1 MDTEHV
7 VTAAPSAPPAPP
19 ALSAPPSALSA
30 PSAPPSAL
38 SAPSAPP
45 SALSASPA
53 PSTTPAPTGRPRLPE
68 PLGAAFLA
76 RPEETLAE
84 IRETCPVARIRTP
97 AGRPAW
103 LVTRAE
109 DVRAGFL
116 DSRLS
121 LSGGHVPDPGVR
133 RRALDVT
140 LVNYDPPDHTRIRR
154 LATPAL
160 TPARMA
166 AHRGRIERAAGDLLD
181 AADAARGQGPLELM
195 DAFARPFAFRSLCEV
210 FDVREEERAALY
222 EPVALLADKAGCSIR
237 AVEESV
243 ARIDAFVRGEMTRR
257 TADPGDDVVSRVLAA
272 WRHQGGATED
282 EVASLLAML
291 LLAGFDSTVQAIGMS
306 VVALLGH
313 RDVQD
318 SLRDEP
324 SRIPRAVDELLRWD
338 TPGPFSTKRVA
349 LEDVR
354 FGNTVIPAGSG
365 VLLSVAAANHDPR
378 CHADPGTL
386 DPDRDTAG
394 RHLTFG
400 LGPHYCPGSALA
412 RLELTVALTVIL
424 GRWQRLEPAVPLNEL
439 AWGGGYLHRRLA
451 ALPVQPGSRA

>member
-1 MDTEHV
+1 MDTEPA
-7 VTAAPSAPPAPP
+7 VTAAPPA
-19 ALSAPPSALSA
+19 AA
-30 PSAPPSAL
+30 
-38 SAPSAPP
+38 
-45 SALSASPA
+45 
-53 PSTTPAPTGRPRLPE
+53 GRQGLPE
-68 PLGAAFLA
+68 PLGAGFLA

-97 AGRPAW
+97 GGRPAW

-109 DVRAGFL
+109 DVRAGFR
-116 DSRLS
+116 DPRLS
-121 LSGGHVPDPGVR
+121 LSGGRVPDPGVR

-166 AHRGRIERAAGDLLD
+166 AHRERIEQAAGELLD
-181 AADAARGQGPLELM
+181 AADAARGRGPVELM

-210 FDVREEERAALY
+210 FEVREGERAALY
-222 EPVALLADKAGCSIR
+222 EPVALLADKTGHSAR

-243 ARIDAFVRGEMTRR
+243 ARIDAFVRGEMARR
-257 TADPGDDVVSRVLAA
+257 EAAPGEDVVSRVLAA
-272 WRHQGGATED
+272 WHEQGGASED

-306 VVALLGH
+306 VAALLGH
-313 RDVQD
+313 PDVQD
-318 SLRDEP
+318 SLRKEP
-324 SRIPRAVDELLRWD
+324 GRIPRAVDELLRWD

-354 FGNTVIPAGSG
+354 FGDTVIPAGSG

-386 DPDRDTAG
+386 DPDRRSAG
-394 RHLTFG
+394 RHLSFG

-412 RLELTVALTVIL
+412 RLELTVALTVVL
-424 GRWQRLEPAVPLNEL
+424 GRWHHLEPAVPLHEL

-451 ALPVQPGSRA
+451 ALPVLPDGPA

>member
-1 MDTEHV
+1 MDTEPV
-7 VTAAPSAPPAPP
+7 VTAAPSAPPAP
-19 ALSAPPSALSA
+19 AR
-30 PSAPPSAL
+30 
-38 SAPSAPP
+38 
-45 SALSASPA
+45 
-53 PSTTPAPTGRPRLPE
+53 GQRLPE
-68 PLGAAFLA
+68 PLGAGFLA

-116 DSRLS
+116 DPRLS
-121 LSGGHVPDPGVR
+121 LSGGHVPDPDVR

-166 AHRGRIERAAGDLLD
+166 AHRERIELNAVELLD
-181 AADAARGQGPLELM
+181 AADAARGQGPVELM

-210 FDVREEERAALY
+210 FEVREEERAALY
-222 EPVALLADKAGCSIR
+222 EPVALLADKAGCSAR

-243 ARIDAFVRGEMTRR
+243 ARIDAFVRGEMGRR
-257 TADPGDDVVSRVLAA
+257 TASPGDDVVSRVLVA
-272 WRHQGGATED
+272 WHQQGGATED

-291 LLAGFDSTVQAIGMS
+291 FLAGFDSTVQAIGMS
-306 VVALLGH
+306 LVALLGH
-313 RDVQD
+313 HDVQE
-318 SLRDEP
+318 SLRHEP

-354 FGNTVIPAGSG
+354 FGDTVIPAGSG

-386 DPDRDTAG
+386 DPGRGSAA
-394 RHLTFG
+394 RHLSFG

-412 RLELTVALTVIL
+412 RLELTVALTAIL
-424 GRWQRLEPAVPLNEL
+424 GRWSRLEPAVPLNEL
-439 AWGGGYLHRRLA
+439 TWGGGYLHRRLA

>member
-1 MDTEHV
+1 MDTEPA
-7 VTAAPSAPPAPP
+7 VTAAPA
-19 ALSAPPSALSA
+19 
-30 PSAPPSAL
+30 
-38 SAPSAPP
+38 
-45 SALSASPA
+45 
-53 PSTTPAPTGRPRLPE
+53 GQQRLPE
-68 PLGAAFLA
+68 PLGAEFLA
-76 RPEETLAE
+76 RPDKTLAE

-116 DSRLS
+116 DPRLS
-121 LSGGHVPDPGVR
+121 LSGGRVPDPGVR

-166 AHRGRIERAAGDLLD
+166 AHRERIEQAAGELLD
-181 AADAARGQGPLELM
+181 AADAARGQGPVELM

-210 FDVREEERAALY
+210 FEVREEERAALY
-222 EPVALLADKAGCSIR
+222 EPVARLADKAGCTAG

-243 ARIDAFVRGEMTRR
+243 ARIDAFVRGEMARR
-257 TADPGDDVVSRVLAA
+257 ATAPGDDVVSRVLAA
-272 WRHQGGATED
+272 WHEQGGATED

-313 RDVQD
+313 HDVQD

-324 SRIPRAVDELLRWD
+324 WRIPRAVDELLRWD

-354 FGNTVIPAGSG
+354 FGDTVIPAGSG

-386 DPDRDTAG
+386 DPGRSTAG

-412 RLELTVALTVIL
+412 RLELTVALTGIL
-424 GRWQRLEPAVPLNEL
+424 GRWRRLKPAVPLNEL

-451 ALPVQPGSRA
+451 ALPVLPCGPA

>member
-1 MDTEHV
+1 MDTEPV
-7 VTAAPSAPPAPP
+7 VTAAPSAQPA
-19 ALSAPPSALSA
+19 AA
-30 PSAPPSAL
+30 
-38 SAPSAPP
+38 
-45 SALSASPA
+45 
-53 PSTTPAPTGRPRLPE
+53 GRQRLPE

-116 DSRLS
+116 DPRLS

-166 AHRGRIERAAGDLLD
+166 AHRERIEQAAGELLD

-210 FDVREEERAALY
+210 FEVREEERAALY
-222 EPVALLADKAGCSIR
+222 EPVALLADKAGCSAR

-243 ARIDAFVRGEMTRR
+243 ARIDAFVRGEMARR
-257 TADPGDDVVSRVLAA
+257 AAAPGDDVVSRVLAA
-272 WRHQGGATED
+272 WRRQGGATED

-313 RDVQD
+313 HAVQD
-318 SLRDEP
+318 SLREEP

-354 FGNTVIPAGSG
+354 FGDTVIPAGSG

-386 DPDRDTAG
+386 DPDRSTAG

-439 AWGGGYLHRRLA
+439 AWGGGYLHRRLT
-451 ALPVQPGSRA
+451 ALPVLPHGSV

>member
-1 MDTEHV
+1 MDTEPV
-7 VTAAPSAPPAPP
+7 VTAAPSAPPAPAP
-19 ALSAPPSALSA
+19 A
-30 PSAPPSAL
+30 
-38 SAPSAPP
+38 
-45 SALSASPA
+45 
-53 PSTTPAPTGRPRLPE
+53 RRQRLPE
-68 PLGAAFLA
+68 PLGAGFLA

-103 LVTRAE
+103 VVTRAE

-116 DSRLS
+116 DPRLS
-121 LSGGHVPDPGVR
+121 LSGGHVPDPDVR

-166 AHRGRIERAAGDLLD
+166 AHRERIELNALELLD
-181 AADAARGQGPLELM
+181 AADAARGRGPVELM
-195 DAFARPFAFRSLCEV
+195 GAFARPFAFRSLCEV
-210 FDVREEERAALY
+210 FEVREEERASLY
-222 EPVALLADKAGCSIR
+222 QPVALLADKAGCSAR

-243 ARIDAFVRGEMTRR
+243 ARIDAFVRGEMARR
-257 TADPGDDVVSRVLAA
+257 EAAPGDDVVSRVLAA
-272 WRHQGGATED
+272 WHQQGGATED

-291 LLAGFDSTVQAIGMS
+291 FLAGFDSTVQAIGMS
-306 VVALLGH
+306 LVALLGH

-338 TPGPFSTKRVA
+338 TPGPFGTKRVT

-354 FGNTVIPAGSG
+354 FGDTVIPAGSG
-365 VLLSVAAANHDPR
+365 VLLSVASANHDPR

-386 DPDRDTAG
+386 NPDRTTAA
-394 RHLTFG
+394 RHLSFG

-412 RLELTVALTVIL
+412 RLELTVALTAIL
-424 GRWQRLEPAVPLNEL
+424 GRWRRLEPAVPLDEL

>member
-1 MDTEHV
+1 
-7 VTAAPSAPPAPP
+7 
-19 ALSAPPSALSA
+19 
-30 PSAPPSAL
+30 
-38 SAPSAPP
+38 
-45 SALSASPA
+45 
-53 PSTTPAPTGRPRLPE
+53 
-68 PLGAAFLA
+68 
-76 RPEETLAE
+76 
-84 IRETCPVARIRTP
+84 ARIRTP

-116 DSRLS
+116 DPRLS
-121 LSGGHVPDPGVR
+121 LSGGRVPDPDVR

-160 TPARMA
+160 TPARMT
-166 AHRGRIERAAGDLLD
+166 AHRERIEQAAGELLD
-181 AADAARGQGPLELM
+181 AADAARRSGPVELM

-210 FDVREEERAALY
+210 FEVREEERAALY
-222 EPVALLADKAGCSIR
+222 EPVALLADKTGRTAR

-243 ARIDAFVRGEMTRR
+243 ARVDAFVRGEMARR
-257 TADPGDDVVSRVLAA
+257 EAAPGEDVVSRVLAA
-272 WRHQGGATED
+272 WHEQGGASED

-313 RDVQD
+313 PDVQE
-318 SLRDEP
+318 SLRSEP
-324 SRIPRAVDELLRWD
+324 GRIPRAVDELLRWD

-354 FGNTVIPAGSG
+354 FGDTVIPAGSG

-378 CHADPGTL
+378 CHADPATL
-386 DPDRDTAG
+386 DPDRGTAG
-394 RHLTFG
+394 RHLSFG

-412 RLELTVALTVIL
+412 RLELTVTLTAVL
-424 GRWQRLEPAVPLNEL
+424 GRWHRLEPAVPLHEL
-439 AWGGGYLHRRLA
+439 TWGGGYLHRRLA
-451 ALPVQPGSRA
+451 ALPVLPHGPA

>member
-1 MDTEHV
+1 MDTEPA
-7 VTAAPSAPPAPP
+7 VTAAPPA
-19 ALSAPPSALSA
+19 AA
-30 PSAPPSAL
+30 
-38 SAPSAPP
+38 
-45 SALSASPA
+45 
-53 PSTTPAPTGRPRLPE
+53 GRQRLPE
-68 PLGAAFLA
+68 PLGPGFLA

-116 DSRLS
+116 DPRLS
-121 LSGGHVPDPGVR
+121 LSGGRVPDPDVR

-160 TPARMA
+160 TPARMT
-166 AHRGRIERAAGDLLD
+166 AHRERIEQAAGELLD
-181 AADAARGQGPLELM
+181 AADAARRSGPVELM

-210 FDVREEERAALY
+210 FEVREEERAALY
-222 EPVALLADKAGCSIR
+222 EPVALLADKTGRTAR

-243 ARIDAFVRGEMTRR
+243 ARVDAFVRGEMARR
-257 TADPGDDVVSRVLAA
+257 EAAPGEDVVSRVLAA
-272 WRHQGGATED
+272 WHEQGGASED

-313 RDVQD
+313 PDVQE
-318 SLRDEP
+318 SLRSEP
-324 SRIPRAVDELLRWD
+324 GRIPRAVDELLRWD

-354 FGNTVIPAGSG
+354 FGDTVIPAGSG

-378 CHADPGTL
+378 CHADPATL
-386 DPDRDTAG
+386 DPDRGTAG
-394 RHLTFG
+394 RHLSFG

-412 RLELTVALTVIL
+412 RLELTVTLTAVL
-424 GRWQRLEPAVPLNEL
+424 GRWHRLEPAVPLHEL
-439 AWGGGYLHRRLA
+439 TWGGGYLHRRLA
-451 ALPVQPGSRA
+451 ALPVLPHGPA

>member
-1 MDTEHV
+1 M
-7 VTAAPSAPPAPP
+7 
-19 ALSAPPSALSA
+19 
-30 PSAPPSAL
+30 
-38 SAPSAPP
+38 
-45 SALSASPA
+45 
-53 PSTTPAPTGRPRLPE
+53 PE

-103 LVTRAE
+103 LLTRAE

-116 DSRLS
+116 DPRLS

-210 FDVREEERAALY
+210 FEVREEERAALY
-222 EPVALLADKAGCSIR
+222 EPVALLADKAGCSVR

-354 FGNTVIPAGSG
+354 FGDTVIPAGSG

-451 ALPVQPGSRA
+451 ALPVLPYASG

>member
-1 MDTEHV
+1 MDPEPA
-7 VTAAPSAPPAPP
+7 VTAAPPAP
-19 ALSAPPSALSA
+19 AV
-30 PSAPPSAL
+30 
-38 SAPSAPP
+38 
-45 SALSASPA
+45 
-53 PSTTPAPTGRPRLPE
+53 RQRLPE
-68 PLGAAFLA
+68 PLGAGFLA
-76 RPEETLAE
+76 RPEETLAG

-116 DSRLS
+116 DPRLS
-121 LSGGHVPDPGVR
+121 LSGGRVPDPTVR

-166 AHRGRIERAAGDLLD
+166 AHRERIELSAGELLD
-181 AADAARGQGPLELM
+181 AAEAGRGRGPVELM

-210 FDVREEERAALY
+210 FEVREEERAALY
-222 EPVALLADKAGCSIR
+222 EPVALLADKTGHTAR

-243 ARIDAFVRGEMTRR
+243 AFVDAFVRGEMARR
-257 TADPGDDVVSRVLAA
+257 AAVPGDDVVSRVLVA
-272 WRHQGGATED
+272 WHEQGGASED

-291 LLAGFDSTVQAIGMS
+291 LLAGFDSTVQAIGMA

-318 SLRDEP
+318 SLRAEP
-324 SRIPRAVDELLRWD
+324 GRIPRAVDELLRWD

-354 FGNTVIPAGSG
+354 FGDTVIPAGSG
-365 VLLSVAAANHDPR
+365 VLLSVASANHDPR

-386 DPDRDTAG
+386 DPERATSA
-394 RHLTFG
+394 RHLSFG

-412 RLELTVALTVIL
+412 RLELAVALTTLL
-424 GRWQRLEPAVPLNEL
+424 GRWHRLEPAVPLNEL
-439 AWGGGYLHRRLA
+439 SWAGGYLHRRLA
-451 ALPVQPGSRA
+451 ALPVQPHGPA

>member
-1 MDTEHV
+1 MDTEPAV
-7 VTAAPSAPPAPP
+7 RADAPAPAP
-19 ALSAPPSALSA
+19 A
-30 PSAPPSAL
+30 
-38 SAPSAPP
+38 
-45 SALSASPA
+45 
-53 PSTTPAPTGRPRLPE
+53 GEQRLPE
-68 PLGAAFLA
+68 PLGAEFLT
-76 RPEETLAE
+76 RPDSTLAA

-116 DSRLS
+116 DPRLS
-121 LSGGHVPDPGVR
+121 LSGGRVPDPGVR

-166 AHRGRIERAAGDLLD
+166 AHREQIERAAHELLD
-181 AADAARGQGPLELM
+181 AADAARGHGPVELM

-210 FDVREEERAALY
+210 FAVPQEERAALH
-222 EPVALLADKAGCSIR
+222 EPVARLADKAKHTAGAI
-237 AVEESV
+237 EESV
-243 ARIDAFVRGEMTRR
+243 AQIDAFIRGKMALRA
-257 TADPGDDVVSRVLAA
+257 TAAGDDVVSRVLAA
-272 WRHQGGATED
+272 WREQGGATED

-313 RDVQD
+313 PEVRHC
-318 SLRDEP
+318 LRDEP
-324 SRIPRAVDELLRWD
+324 RRIPRAVDELLRWD

-349 LEDVR
+349 LQDIR
-354 FGNTVIPAGSG
+354 FGDTVVPAGSG

-378 CHADPGTL
+378 CHTDPGTL
-386 DPDRDTAG
+386 DPARSTAA

-412 RLELTVALTVIL
+412 RLELTVALTGIL
-424 GRWQRLEPAVPLNEL
+424 GRWPRLTPAVPLHEL
-439 AWGGGYLHRRLA
+439 VWGGGYLHRRLA
-451 ALPVQPGSRA
+451 ALPVLPDGPA

>member
-1 MDTEHV
+1 
-7 VTAAPSAPPAPP
+7 
-19 ALSAPPSALSA
+19 
-30 PSAPPSAL
+30 
-38 SAPSAPP
+38 
-45 SALSASPA
+45 
-53 PSTTPAPTGRPRLPE
+53 
-68 PLGAAFLA
+68 GAGFLA

-116 DSRLS
+116 DPRLS
-121 LSGGHVPDPGVR
+121 LSGGHVPDPGIR

-166 AHRGRIERAAGDLLD
+166 AHRERIELNAVELLD
-181 AADAARGQGPLELM
+181 AADAARGQGPVELM

-210 FDVREEERAALY
+210 FEVREEERAALY
-222 EPVALLADKAGCSIR
+222 EPVALLADKAGCSAR

-243 ARIDAFVRGEMTRR
+243 AGIDAFVRREMVRR
-257 TADPGDDVVSRVLAA
+257 TASPGDDVVSRVLVA
-272 WRHQGGATED
+272 WRQQGGATED

-291 LLAGFDSTVQAIGMS
+291 FLAGFDSTVQAIGMS

-313 RDVQD
+313 HDVQE

-354 FGNTVIPAGSG
+354 FGDTVIPAGSG

-386 DPDRDTAG
+386 DPDRSTAA
-394 RHLTFG
+394 RHLSFG

-412 RLELTVALTVIL
+412 RLELTVALTAVL
-424 GRWQRLEPAVPLNEL
+424 GRWSRLDPAVPLNEL
-439 AWGGGYLHRRLA
+439 TWGGGYLHRRLA

>member
-1 MDTEHV
+1 MDTEPAV
-7 VTAAPSAPPAPP
+7 PAGAPAP
-19 ALSAPPSALSA
+19 AA
-30 PSAPPSAL
+30 
-38 SAPSAPP
+38 
-45 SALSASPA
+45 
-53 PSTTPAPTGRPRLPE
+53 RQRLPE
-68 PLGAAFLA
+68 PLGAGFLA
-76 RPEETLAE
+76 RPAETLAG
-84 IRETCPVARIRTP
+84 IRETCPVARVGTP

-116 DSRLS
+116 DPRLS
-121 LSGGHVPDPGVR
+121 LSGGRVPDPTVR
-133 RRALDVT
+133 RRALEVS
-140 LVNYDPPDHTRIRR
+140 LVNYDAPDHTRIRR

-166 AHRGRIERAAGDLLD
+166 AHRERIERAAAELLD
-181 AADAARGQGPLELM
+181 AADAARGGGPVELM

-210 FDVREEERAALY
+210 FDVPEGERAALY
-222 EPVALLADKAGCSIR
+222 EPVACLADKTGRTAAEIEG
-237 AVEESV
+237 SV
-243 ARIDAFVRGEMTRR
+243 DRIDAFVRGTMARR
-257 TADPGDDVVSRVLAA
+257 AAVPGDDVVSRVLVA
-272 WRHQGGATED
+272 WQEQGGATED

-313 RDVQD
+313 QDVQR
-318 SLRDEP
+318 SLREEP
-324 SRIPRAVDELLRWD
+324 ARIPRAVDELLRWD

-354 FGNTVIPAGSG
+354 FGDTVIPAGSG

-386 DPDRDTAG
+386 DPDRSTAS

-412 RLELTVALTVIL
+412 RLELTVALTGLL
-424 GRWQRLEPAVPLNEL
+424 GRWNRLEPAVPLDEL
-439 AWGGGYLHRRLA
+439 SWGGGYLHRRLA
-451 ALPVQPGSRA
+451 ALPVRPGGPA

>member
-1 MDTEHV
+1 MDTEG
-7 VTAAPSAPPAPP
+7 APAP
-19 ALSAPPSALSA
+19 AA
-30 PSAPPSAL
+30 
-38 SAPSAPP
+38 
-45 SALSASPA
+45 
-53 PSTTPAPTGRPRLPE
+53 RQRLPE
-68 PLGAAFLA
+68 PLGAGFLA
-76 RPEETLAE
+76 RPAEALAA
-84 IRETCPVARIRTP
+84 IRETCPVVRVRTP

-116 DSRLS
+116 DPRLS
-121 LSGGHVPDPGVR
+121 LSGGRVPDPAVR
-133 RRALDVT
+133 RRALDVS

-166 AHRGRIERAAGDLLD
+166 AHRERIERAAADLLD
-181 AADAARGQGPLELM
+181 AADAARGEGPVELM

-210 FDVREEERAALY
+210 FDVPEEERAALY
-222 EPVALLADKAGCSIR
+222 EPVACLADKAGR
-237 AVEESV
+237 PAAEVEESV
-243 ARIDAFVRGEMTRR
+243 ARIDTFVRGTMARR
-257 TADPGDDVVSRVLAA
+257 AAAPGDDVVSRVLAA
-272 WRHQGGATED
+272 WHEQGDATED

-291 LLAGFDSTVQAIGMS
+291 LLAGFDSTVQAIGMG

-313 RDVQD
+313 HDVQR
-318 SLRDEP
+318 SLREEP
-324 SRIPRAVDELLRWD
+324 SRMGRAVDELLRWD

-354 FGNTVIPAGSG
+354 FGDTVIPAGSG

-386 DPDRDTAG
+386 DPDRNTAS

-412 RLELTVALTVIL
+412 RLELTVALTGIL
-424 GRWQRLEPAVPLNEL
+424 SRWHRLVPAVPLDEL

-451 ALPVQPGSRA
+451 ALPVQPGGRP

>member
-1 MDTEHV
+1 MDTEPV
-7 VTAAPSAPPAPP
+7 VTAAPSA
-19 ALSAPPSALSA
+19 
-30 PSAPPSAL
+30 
-38 SAPSAPP
+38 
-45 SALSASPA
+45 LSASAPLPA
-53 PSTTPAPTGRPRLPE
+53 PVAAPARRQQLPE
-68 PLGAAFLA
+68 PLGAGFLA
-76 RPEETLAE
+76 RPEETLAK

-116 DSRLS
+116 DPRLS

-166 AHRGRIERAAGDLLD
+166 AHRDRVEQAAVELLD
-181 AADAARGQGPLELM
+181 AADAARGRGPVELM
-195 DAFARPFAFRSLCEV
+195 DSFARPFAFRSLCEV
-210 FDVREEERAALY
+210 FEVREEERTALY
-222 EPVALLADKAGCSIR
+222 GPVALLADKAGCSAR
-237 AVEESV
+237 AVEDSV
-243 ARIDAFVRGEMTRR
+243 ARIDAFVRGEMARR
-257 TADPGDDVVSRVLAA
+257 TSAPGEDVVSRVLAA
-272 WRHQGGATED
+272 WRRQGGATED

-291 LLAGFDSTVQAIGMS
+291 FLAGFDSTVQAIGMG

-318 SLRDEP
+318 SLREEP

-354 FGNTVIPAGSG
+354 FGDTVIPAGSG

-386 DPDRDTAG
+386 DPDRDTAT
-394 RHLTFG
+394 RHLSFG

-412 RLELTVALTVIL
+412 RLELTVALTAIL
-424 GRWQRLEPAVPLNEL
+424 GRWHRLEPAVPLDEL
-439 AWGGGYLHRRLA
+439 SWGGGYLHRRLA
-451 ALPVQPGSRA
+451 ALPVQPGGPV

>member
-1 MDTEHV
+1 MDTEPV
-7 VTAAPSAPPAPP
+7 VTAAPSAPPAPAPAP
-19 ALSAPPSALSA
+19 AL
-30 PSAPPSAL
+30 
-38 SAPSAPP
+38 
-45 SALSASPA
+45 
-53 PSTTPAPTGRPRLPE
+53 GQRLPE
-68 PLGAAFLA
+68 PLGAGFLA

-84 IRETCPVARIRTP
+84 IREACPVTRIRTP

-116 DSRLS
+116 DPRLS

-166 AHRGRIERAAGDLLD
+166 AHRERIELNAVELLD
-181 AADAARGQGPLELM
+181 AADAARGQGPVELM
-195 DAFARPFAFRSLCEV
+195 DSFARPFAFRSLCEV
-210 FDVREEERAALY
+210 FEVREEERAALY
-222 EPVALLADKAGCSIR
+222 EPVALLADKAGCSAR

-243 ARIDAFVRGEMTRR
+243 ARIDVFVRGEMGRR
-257 TADPGDDVVSRVLAA
+257 TASPGDDVVSRVLAA
-272 WRHQGGATED
+272 WHQQGGATED

-291 LLAGFDSTVQAIGMS
+291 FLAGFDSTVQAIGMS

-313 RDVQD
+313 RDVQE

-354 FGNTVIPAGSG
+354 FGDTVIPAGSG

-378 CHADPGTL
+378 CHADPGAL
-386 DPDRDTAG
+386 DPDRGTAA
-394 RHLTFG
+394 RHLSFG

-412 RLELTVALTVIL
+412 RLELTVALTAVL
-424 GRWQRLEPAVPLNEL
+424 GRWSRLDPAVPLNEL
-439 AWGGGYLHRRLA
+439 TWGGGYLHRRLA

>member
-1 MDTEHV
+1 MDTEPA
-7 VTAAPSAPPAPP
+7 VTAAPPA
-19 ALSAPPSALSA
+19 AA
-30 PSAPPSAL
+30 
-38 SAPSAPP
+38 
-45 SALSASPA
+45 
-53 PSTTPAPTGRPRLPE
+53 GRQPLPE
-68 PLGAAFLA
+68 PLGPGFLA

-116 DSRLS
+116 DPRLS
-121 LSGGHVPDPGVR
+121 LSGGRVPDPDVR

-160 TPARMA
+160 TPARMT
-166 AHRGRIERAAGDLLD
+166 AHRERIEQAAGELLE
-181 AADAARGQGPLELM
+181 AADAARGRGPVELM

-210 FDVREEERAALY
+210 FAVCEEERGALY
-222 EPVALLADKAGCSIR
+222 EPVALLADKTGRTAR

-243 ARIDAFVRGEMTRR
+243 ARIDGFVRGEMARR
-257 TADPGDDVVSRVLAA
+257 EAAPGEDVVSRVLAA
-272 WRHQGGATED
+272 WHEQGGASED

-313 RDVQD
+313 PDVQE
-318 SLRDEP
+318 SLRSEP
-324 SRIPRAVDELLRWD
+324 GRIPRAVDELLRWD

-354 FGNTVIPAGSG
+354 FGDTVIPAGSG

-378 CHADPGTL
+378 CHADPATL
-386 DPDRDTAG
+386 DPDRGTAG
-394 RHLTFG
+394 RHLSFG

-412 RLELTVALTVIL
+412 RLELTVTLTAVL
-424 GRWQRLEPAVPLNEL
+424 GRWHRLEPAVPLHEL

-451 ALPVQPGSRA
+451 ALPVLPHGPA

>member
-1 MDTEHV
+1 MDTEPV
-7 VTAAPSAPPAPP
+7 VMAAPSALPASAPLPVPVAAPAP
-19 ALSAPPSALSA
+19 A
-30 PSAPPSAL
+30 
-38 SAPSAPP
+38 
-45 SALSASPA
+45 
-53 PSTTPAPTGRPRLPE
+53 RRQQLPE
-68 PLGAAFLA
+68 PLGAGFLA

-116 DSRLS
+116 DPRLS

-166 AHRGRIERAAGDLLD
+166 AHRDRIEQAAVELLD
-181 AADAARGQGPLELM
+181 AADAARGRGPVELM

-210 FDVREEERAALY
+210 FEVREEERTALY
-222 EPVALLADKAGCSIR
+222 GPVALLADKAGCSVR
-237 AVEESV
+237 AVEDSV
-243 ARIDAFVRGEMTRR
+243 ARIDAFVRGEMARR
-257 TADPGDDVVSRVLAA
+257 TSAPGEDVVSRVLAA
-272 WRHQGGATED
+272 WHRQGGATED

-291 LLAGFDSTVQAIGMS
+291 FLAGFDSTVQAIGMS

-318 SLRDEP
+318 SLREEP

-354 FGNTVIPAGSG
+354 FGETVIPVGSG

-386 DPDRDTAG
+386 DPDRDTAA
-394 RHLTFG
+394 RHLSFG

-412 RLELTVALTVIL
+412 RLELTVALTAVL
-424 GRWQRLEPAVPLNEL
+424 GRWHRLEPAVPLDEL
-439 AWGGGYLHRRLA
+439 SWGGGYLHRRLA
-451 ALPVQPGSRA
+451 ALPVQPGGPA

>member
-1 MDTEHV
+1 MDTEPT
-7 VTAAPSAPPAPP
+7 VTAAPPASAGTTTAPAGSAGP
-19 ALSAPPSALSA
+19 A
-30 PSAPPSAL
+30 
-38 SAPSAPP
+38 
-45 SALSASPA
+45 
-53 PSTTPAPTGRPRLPE
+53 GRQRLPE
-68 PLGAAFLA
+68 PLGAGFLA
-76 RPEETLAE
+76 RPEETLAG

-109 DVRAGFL
+109 DVRAGFM
-116 DSRLS
+116 DPRLS
-121 LSGGHVPDPGVR
+121 LSGGRVPDPDVR

-166 AHRGRIERAAGDLLD
+166 AQRERIERAAAELLD
-181 AADAARGQGPLELM
+181 AADAARGRGPVELM

-222 EPVALLADKAGCSIR
+222 QPVALLADKTGCSAR

-243 ARIDAFVRGEMTRR
+243 ARIDAFVRTAMARR
-257 TADPGDDVVSRVLAA
+257 EAAPGDDLVSRVLAA
-272 WRHQGGATED
+272 WHEQGGASED

-318 SLRDEP
+318 ALRDEP
-324 SRIPRAVDELLRWD
+324 GRIPRAVDELLRWD

-354 FGNTVIPAGSG
+354 FGDTVIPAGSG

-378 CHADPGTL
+378 CHAAPGTL
-386 DPDRDTAG
+386 DPDRRTAA
-394 RHLTFG
+394 RHLSFG

-412 RLELTVALTVIL
+412 RLELTVALTAVL
-424 GRWQRLEPAVPLNEL
+424 ARWHHLEPAVPLDEL
-439 AWGGGYLHRRLA
+439 SWGGGYLHRRLA
-451 ALPVQPGSRA
+451 ALPVLPHGAV

>member
-1 MDTEHV
+1 MDTEHT
-7 VTAAPSAPPAPP
+7 VTAGGPAP
-19 ALSAPPSALSA
+19 A
-30 PSAPPSAL
+30 
-38 SAPSAPP
+38 
-45 SALSASPA
+45 
-53 PSTTPAPTGRPRLPE
+53 GRQQLPQ
-68 PLGAAFLA
+68 PLGAGFLA
-76 RPEETLAE
+76 RPAPVLES
-84 IRETCPVARIRTP
+84 IRETCPVARVRTP

-103 LVTRAE
+103 LVTRAD
-109 DVRAGFL
+109 DVRAGLL
-116 DSRLS
+116 DPRLS
-121 LSGGHVPDPGVR
+121 LSGGRVPDPGVR

-166 AHRGRIERAAGDLLD
+166 AHREQIERAAAELLD
-181 AADAARGQGPLELM
+181 AADAARGEGPVELM

-210 FDVREEERAALY
+210 FEVAEEERAALY
-222 EPVALLADKAGCSIR
+222 EPVACLADKTGHRAA
-237 AVEESV
+237 AVEESI
-243 ARIDAFVRGEMTRR
+243 ARIDVFVRRR
-257 TADPGDDVVSRVLAA
+257 MAQCGTAPGSDVVSRVVAA
-272 WRHQGGATED
+272 WREQGGATED

-313 RDVQD
+313 PEVQR

-338 TPGPFSTKRVA
+338 TPGPFTTKRLA
-349 LEDVR
+349 MEDVR
-354 FGNTVIPAGSG
+354 FGDTVIPAGSG

-386 DPDRDTAG
+386 DPGRSTAS

-412 RLELTVALTVIL
+412 RLELTVALTALL
-424 GRWQRLEPAVPLNEL
+424 GRWHRLAPAVPLDEL
-439 AWGGGYLHRRLA
+439 TWGGGYLHRRLA
-451 ALPVQPGSRA
+451 ALPVLPGGPA

>member
-1 MDTEHV
+1 MDTEPAV
-7 VTAAPSAPPAPP
+7 RAGAPAPAGP
-19 ALSAPPSALSA
+19 
-30 PSAPPSAL
+30 
-38 SAPSAPP
+38 
-45 SALSASPA
+45 
-53 PSTTPAPTGRPRLPE
+53 PRLPE
-68 PLGAAFLA
+68 PLGAGFLA
-76 RPEETLAE
+76 RPAEALAE
-84 IRETCPVARIRTP
+84 IRETCPVARVRTP

-116 DSRLS
+116 DPRLS
-121 LSGGHVPDPGVR
+121 LSGGRVPDPGVR

-166 AHRGRIERAAGDLLD
+166 AHRERIERAAAELLD
-181 AADAARGQGPLELM
+181 AADAARGEGPVELM

-210 FDVREEERAALY
+210 FEVPEEERAALY
-222 EPVALLADKAGCSIR
+222 EPVACLADKAGCAPG

-243 ARIDAFVRGEMTRR
+243 ARIDAFVRGKMALR
-257 TADPGDDVVSRVLAA
+257 AAAPGDDVVSRVLAA
-272 WRHQGGATED
+272 WREQGGATED

-313 RDVQD
+313 EDVQR
-318 SLRDEP
+318 SLREEP
-324 SRIPRAVDELLRWD
+324 RRIPRAVDELLRWD

-354 FGNTVIPAGSG
+354 FGDTVIPAGSG

-386 DPDRDTAG
+386 DPGRSTAS

-412 RLELTVALTVIL
+412 RLELTVALTGIL
-424 GRWQRLEPAVPLNEL
+424 GRWRRLAPAVPLHEL

-451 ALPVQPGSRA
+451 ALPVLPCGPA

>member
-1 MDTEHV
+1 MDTEPV
-7 VTAAPSAPPAPP
+7 ATAAPPAP
-19 ALSAPPSALSA
+19 A
-30 PSAPPSAL
+30 
-38 SAPSAPP
+38 
-45 SALSASPA
+45 
-53 PSTTPAPTGRPRLPE
+53 GRQRLPA

-84 IRETCPVARIRTP
+84 IRETCPVARVRTP

-116 DSRLS
+116 DPRLS
-121 LSGGHVPDPGVR
+121 LSGGRVPDPEVR

-160 TPARMA
+160 APARMA
-166 AHRGRIERAAGDLLD
+166 AHRERIERAADELLD
-181 AADAARGQGPLELM
+181 AADAARGRGPVELM
-195 DAFARPFAFRSLCEV
+195 EAFARPFAFRSLCEV
-210 FDVREEERAALY
+210 FEVREEERAALY
-222 EPVALLADKAGCSIR
+222 EPVALLADKTGRSAR
-237 AVEESV
+237 AVEDSV
-243 ARIDAFVRGEMTRR
+243 ARIDGFVRGEMAHRV
-257 TADPGDDVVSRVLAA
+257 ADPGEDVVSRVLAA
-272 WRHQGGATED
+272 WHQQGGATED

-338 TPGPFSTKRVA
+338 TPGPFGTKRVA

-354 FGNTVIPAGSG
+354 FGDAVIPAGSG

-386 DPDRDTAG
+386 DPDRATAG
-394 RHLTFG
+394 RHLSFG

-412 RLELTVALTVIL
+412 RLELTVALTAVL
-424 GRWQRLEPAVPLNEL
+424 GRWHGLKPAVPLDEL
-439 AWGGGYLHRRLA
+439 TWGGGYLHRRLA
-451 ALPVQPGSRA
+451 GLPVQPCGRA

>member
-1 MDTEHV
+1 MDTEPV
-7 VTAAPSAPPAPP
+7 ATAAPPAP
-19 ALSAPPSALSA
+19 A
-30 PSAPPSAL
+30 
-38 SAPSAPP
+38 
-45 SALSASPA
+45 
-53 PSTTPAPTGRPRLPE
+53 GRRRLPE

-84 IRETCPVARIRTP
+84 IRETCPVARVRTP

-116 DSRLS
+116 DPRLS
-121 LSGGHVPDPGVR
+121 LSGGRVPDSEVR

-166 AHRGRIERAAGDLLD
+166 AHRDRIERTADELLD
-181 AADAARGQGPLELM
+181 AADAARGRGPVELM
-195 DAFARPFAFRSLCEV
+195 EAFARPFAFRSLCEV
-210 FDVREEERAALY
+210 FEVREEDRAALY
-222 EPVALLADKAGCSIR
+222 EPVALLADKTGRSAR
-237 AVEESV
+237 TVEDGV
-243 ARIDAFVRGEMTRR
+243 ARIDGFVRGEMARR
-257 TADPGDDVVSRVLAA
+257 AADPGEDVVSRVLAA
-272 WRHQGGATED
+272 WHDQGGATED

-313 RDVQD
+313 HDVQD

-338 TPGPFSTKRVA
+338 TPGPFGTKRVA

-354 FGNTVIPAGSG
+354 FGDTVIPAGSG

-386 DPDRDTAG
+386 DPDRATAG
-394 RHLTFG
+394 RHLSFG

-412 RLELTVALTVIL
+412 RLELTVALTAVL
-424 GRWQRLEPAVPLNEL
+424 GRWHGLKSAVPLDEL
-439 AWGGGYLHRRLA
+439 TWSGGYLHRRLA
-451 ALPVQPGSRA
+451 GLPVQPCGPA

>member
-1 MDTEHV
+1 MDTEPA
-7 VTAAPSAPPAPP
+7 VTAVPPA
-19 ALSAPPSALSA
+19 AA
-30 PSAPPSAL
+30 
-38 SAPSAPP
+38 
-45 SALSASPA
+45 
-53 PSTTPAPTGRPRLPE
+53 GRQRLPE
-68 PLGAAFLA
+68 PLGPGFLA

-116 DSRLS
+116 DPRLS
-121 LSGGHVPDPGVR
+121 LSGGRVPDPDVR

-160 TPARMA
+160 TPARMT
-166 AHRGRIERAAGDLLD
+166 AHRERIEQAAGDLLD
-181 AADAARGQGPLELM
+181 AADAARGRGPVELM

-210 FDVREEERAALY
+210 FEVREEERAALY
-222 EPVALLADKAGCSIR
+222 EPVALLADKTGRTAR

-243 ARIDAFVRGEMTRR
+243 ARIDAFVRGEMARR
-257 TADPGDDVVSRVLAA
+257 EGAPGEDVVSRVLAA
-272 WRHQGGATED
+272 WHEQGGASED

-313 RDVQD
+313 PDVQE
-318 SLRDEP
+318 SLRSEP
-324 SRIPRAVDELLRWD
+324 GRIPRAVDELLRWD

-354 FGNTVIPAGSG
+354 FGDTVIPAGSG

-378 CHADPGTL
+378 CHADPATL
-386 DPDRDTAG
+386 DPDRGTAG
-394 RHLTFG
+394 RHLSFG

-412 RLELTVALTVIL
+412 RLELTVTLTAVL
-424 GRWQRLEPAVPLNEL
+424 GRWHRLEPAVPLHEL

-451 ALPVQPGSRA
+451 ALPVLPHGPA

>member
-1 MDTEHV
+1 MDTEPAV
-7 VTAAPSAPPAPP
+7 PAGAPAPV
-19 ALSAPPSALSA
+19 A
-30 PSAPPSAL
+30 
-38 SAPSAPP
+38 
-45 SALSASPA
+45 
-53 PSTTPAPTGRPRLPE
+53 RQRLPE
-68 PLGAAFLA
+68 PLGADFLA
-76 RPEETLAE
+76 RPAETLAG
-84 IRETCPVARIRTP
+84 IRETCPVARVRTP

-116 DSRLS
+116 DPRLS
-121 LSGGHVPDPGVR
+121 LSGGRVPDPTVR
-133 RRALDVT
+133 RRALEVS
-140 LVNYDPPDHTRIRR
+140 LVNYDAPEHTRIRR

-166 AHRGRIERAAGDLLD
+166 AHRERIERAAAELLD
-181 AADAARGQGPLELM
+181 AADAARGAGPVELM

-210 FDVREEERAALY
+210 FDVPEGERAALY
-222 EPVALLADKAGCSIR
+222 EPVACLADKTGRTAADIEG
-237 AVEESV
+237 SV
-243 ARIDAFVRGEMTRR
+243 DRIDAFVRDTMARR
-257 TADPGDDVVSRVLAA
+257 AAVPGDDVVSRVLVA
-272 WRHQGGATED
+272 WQEQGGATED

-313 RDVQD
+313 RDVQNT
-318 SLRDEP
+318 LREEP
-324 SRIPRAVDELLRWD
+324 ARIPRAVDELLRWD

-354 FGNTVIPAGSG
+354 FGDTVIPAGSG

-386 DPDRDTAG
+386 DPDRSTAS

-412 RLELTVALTVIL
+412 RLELTVALTGVL
-424 GRWQRLEPAVPLNEL
+424 VRWHRLEPAVPLDEL
-439 AWGGGYLHRRLA
+439 TWTGGYLHRRLA
-451 ALPVQPGSRA
+451 ALPVRPCGPA